1 MTVIDTATAYIRE
14 SNIADAAHI
23 YTALKV
29 DNLETLEIS
38 YVTPVT
44 WSQVSYLT
52 INFWFTDSIGT

>member
-1 MTVIDTATAYIRE
+1 MTVIDLATCYIRE

-29 DNLETLEIS
+29 DNLEALEVS

-44 WSQVSYLT
+44 WSQVSCFA
-52 INFWFTDSIGT
+52 IIA